1 MKKFKKDF
9 EELTDKEKNE
19 ILKITIVSGISLLVS
34 GVLINKHFANMK
46 TLKQQ
51 EELNKR
57 LVNYVIKH
65 DTTLDELSKD
75 VALLK
80 KVVVKS

>member
-19 ILKITIVSGISLLVS
+19 ILKITVVSGISLLVT
-34 GVLINKHFANMK
+34 GVLINKHFANVK

-65 DTTLDELSKD
+65 DTALDDLSKD

-80 KVVVKS
+80 KVVAKS

>member
-9 EELTDKEKNE
+9 EELTDKEKKE
-19 ILKITIVSGISLLVS
+19 ILKITVVSGISLLVS
-34 GVLINKHFANMK
+34 CVLINKHFANME

-57 LVNYVIKH
+57 LVNYAINH
-65 DTTLDELSKD
+65 DITLDKLSKD

-80 KVVVKS
+80 KVVAKS

>member
-9 EELTDKEKNE
+9 EELTDKDKNE
-19 ILKITIVSGISLLVS
+19 ILKITVVSGISLLVS
-34 GVLINKHFANMK
+34 GVLINKYFANMK

-65 DTTLDELSKD
+65 DTALDDLTKD

>member
-19 ILKITIVSGISLLVS
+19 ILKITVVSGISLLVS
-34 GVLINKHFANMK
+34 CVLINKHFANMK

-65 DTTLDELSKD
+65 DTALDDLTKD

-80 KVVVKS
+80 KGVVKS

>member
-19 ILKITIVSGISLLVS
+19 ILKITVVSGISLLVS
-34 GVLINKHFANMK
+34 CVLINKHFTNIK
-46 TLKQQ
+46 NLKQQ

-57 LVNYVIKH
+57 LVNYVIRH
-65 DTTLDELSKD
+65 DTALDELSKD

>member
-9 EELTDKEKNE
+9 EELTDKEKKE
-19 ILKITIVSGISLLVS
+19 ILKITVVSGISLLVS
-34 GVLINKHFANMK
+34 CVLINKHFANVK

-57 LVNYVIKH
+57 LVNYVIRH
-65 DTTLDELSKD
+65 DTALDEFSHD
-75 VALLK
+75 IALLK
-80 KVVVKS
+80 KVVAKS

>member
-34 GVLINKHFANMK
+34 GVLINKHFTNMK

-65 DTTLDELSKD
+65 DSALDDLSKD

-80 KVVVKS
+80 KVVAKS

>member
-1 MKKFKKDF
+1 
-9 EELTDKEKNE
+9 
-19 ILKITIVSGISLLVS
+19 
-34 GVLINKHFANMK
+34 MK

-65 DTTLDELSKD
+65 DTALDELSKD

>member
-9 EELTDKEKNE
+9 EELTDNEKNV
-19 ILKITIVSGISLLVS
+19 ILKITVVSGISLLVS
-34 GVLINKHFANMK
+34 CVLINKHFANMK

-65 DTTLDELSKD
+65 DTALDDLSKD

>member
-46 TLKQQ
+46 TLKYQG
-51 EELNKR
+51 ELNKR

-65 DTTLDELSKD
+65 DTALDELSKD